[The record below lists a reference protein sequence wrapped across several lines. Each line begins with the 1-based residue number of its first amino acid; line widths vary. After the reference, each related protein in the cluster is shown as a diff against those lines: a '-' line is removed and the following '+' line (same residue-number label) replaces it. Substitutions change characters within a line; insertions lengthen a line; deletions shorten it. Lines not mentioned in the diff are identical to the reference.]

1 MRCLLR
7 LGLLASGC
15 AAYNGYSVG
24 TDPSTYQEAA
34 AYCASVGGALAAIY
48 SDADNE
54 AARDACGLRKPADRL
69 ASGRAAATIPRTP
82 STRRGSGRTTR
93 RPPRTRTGRPA
104 SRTTC
109 AWNGAAYAGGA
120 P

>member
-7 LGLLASGC
+7 VGLLVSGC

-24 TDPSTYQEAA
+24 ADLLTYQEAA

-54 AARDACGLRKPADRL
+54 AARDACGYQACWIGLRESGGGLGP
-69 ASGRAAATIPRTP
+69 GRAV
-82 STRRGSGRTTR
+82 GGRSQRDT
-93 RPPRTRTGRPA
+93 
-104 SRTTC
+104 S
-109 AWNGAAYAGGA
+109 
-120 P
+120 